1 MTQTNKRLLLP
12 KCGVCGVLGSPCD
25 IEQALKILDS
35 HKELQP
41 LHKNRVH
48 ALPLPQGSFRF

>member
-1 MTQTNKRLLLP
+1 M
-12 KCGVCGVLGSPCD
+12 CGVLGSPCD
-25 IEQALKILDS
+25 IEQALKILDA

-48 ALPLPQGSFRF
+48 ALPLPQGSFHF